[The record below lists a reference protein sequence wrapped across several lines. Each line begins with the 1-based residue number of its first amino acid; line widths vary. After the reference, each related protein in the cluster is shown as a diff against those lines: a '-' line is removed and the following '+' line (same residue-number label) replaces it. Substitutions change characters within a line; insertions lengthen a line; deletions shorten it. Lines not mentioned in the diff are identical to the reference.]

1 MTIITIIV
9 IALILLWL
17 TGFFGPPVIPA
28 IALPTIDIAWSNPY
42 IQALVIIAVIVIVVS
57 LIRR

>member
-1 MTIITIIV
+1 MIITIIV

-28 IALPTIDIAWSNPY
+28 IALPTIAIDWSNPLF
-42 IQALVIIAVIVIVVS
+42 QALLIIGVIVLIVMLV
-57 LIRR
+57 RR

>member
-28 IALPTIDIAWSNPY
+28 IALPAIDIAWSNPY